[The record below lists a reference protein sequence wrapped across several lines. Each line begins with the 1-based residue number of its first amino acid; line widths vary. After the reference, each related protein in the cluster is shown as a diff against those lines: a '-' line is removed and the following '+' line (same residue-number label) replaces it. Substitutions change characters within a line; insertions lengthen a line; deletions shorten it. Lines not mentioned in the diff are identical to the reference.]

1 MHGGPNF
8 RLRLR
13 NLGLAEG
20 TILSKT
26 HSHPFHGPVTVR
38 VQHTEIAIGRFQHTE
53 IAIGRGMASHI
64 LVEAAT

>member
-1 MHGGPNF
+1 M

-13 NLGLAEG
+13 NLGLKEN
-20 TILSKT
+20 TILTKV

-38 VQHTEIAIGRFQHTE
+38 VQHTEIAIGRGT
-53 IAIGRGMASHI
+53 ARHI